1 MLLRSCELR
10 KNRWSERHTSL
21 PTSLPGHYLCLSVC
35 LSVCLSTYPSI
46 SLCIYTCLCIYLSNC
61 MEHSPSWSQ
70 SRNSL
75 YLMEPEGSLPHSQKP
90 TTVPLLSRINP
101 VHASHLISWSSIL
114 ILSSHI
120 RLGLLS
126 SVVSSCF
133 PAETLYVRHSL
144 FHRTCHIPHQS
155 HSSWLDHLNDT
166 IPKSMRLCIVFH
178 IFRPISLNFRT
189 GHIRTDSLSGWVLW
203 KSA

>member
-120 RLGLLS
+120 RLGLRH
-126 SVVSSCF
+126 VSQPKPCM
-133 PAETLYVRHSL
+133 YV
-144 FHRTCHIPHQS
+144 T
-155 HSSWLDHLNDT
+155 HSSTVRATYPTSLTLRDLITWM
-166 IPKSMRLCIVFH
+166 IPYPKAWDFALFSTFFGR
-178 IFRPISLNFRT
+178 FR
-189 GHIRTDSLSGWVLW
+189 
-203 KSA
+203 